1 MNRCSSGLF
10 LVPTRSLSKP
20 LTIITRLLHPPLL
33 PQVLPVKVL
42 PSVQDSE
49 LDSNKRSDCPSE
61 EDSPTPK
68 APPIPQ
74 NPKYQLVMNSDLKTN
89 GLGAK
94 EADGPTGGG
103 SAGENSPR
111 LSRWETTRL
120 GADHYRGSLESLTSR
135 DWDTGSDR
143 VSDRC

>member
-1 MNRCSSGLF
+1 
-10 LVPTRSLSKP
+10 
-20 LTIITRLLHPPLL
+20 
-33 PQVLPVKVL
+33 
-42 PSVQDSE
+42 
-49 LDSNKRSDCPSE
+49 
-61 EDSPTPK
+61 
-68 APPIPQ
+68 
-74 NPKYQLVMNSDLKTN
+74 MNSDLKTN

-94 EADGPTGGG
+94 EASGPTG

-111 LSRWETTRL
+111 LSRWESPRV